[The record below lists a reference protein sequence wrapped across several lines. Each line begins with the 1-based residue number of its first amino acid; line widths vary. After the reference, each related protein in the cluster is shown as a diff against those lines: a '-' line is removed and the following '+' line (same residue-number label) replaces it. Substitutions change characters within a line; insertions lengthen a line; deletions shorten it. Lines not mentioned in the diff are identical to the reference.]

1 MLVEDF
7 SSRVL
12 RSNIVKTYVATAF
25 FATLIFFILNANSY
39 TPLEMMIGIV
49 LVTIAFKGVSNMMLS
64 LVILL
69 FNLQRKDDS
78 LEFEKSASNVNSLL
92 NDLSLQQAKL
102 KQTKILRNSK

>member
-78 LEFEKSASNVNSLL
+78 LEFEKSALNVNSLL
-92 NDLSLQQAKL
+92 NDLSLQQAKI
-102 KQTKILRNSK
+102 KTNQNIKE

>member
-92 NDLSLQQAKL
+92 NDLSLQQAKI
-102 KQTKILRNSK
+102 KTNQNIKE

>member
-1 MLVEDF
+1 LLVEDF

-12 RSNIVKTYVATAF
+12 RSNIVNTYVATAF

-39 TPLEMMIGIV
+39 TPLEMMTGIV
-49 LVTIAFKGVSNMMLS
+49 LVTIAFKGISNMMLS

-69 FNLQRKDDS
+69 FNLQRKDES

-92 NDLSLQQAKL
+92 NDLSLQKAKI
-102 KQTKILRNSK
+102 KTNQNIKE